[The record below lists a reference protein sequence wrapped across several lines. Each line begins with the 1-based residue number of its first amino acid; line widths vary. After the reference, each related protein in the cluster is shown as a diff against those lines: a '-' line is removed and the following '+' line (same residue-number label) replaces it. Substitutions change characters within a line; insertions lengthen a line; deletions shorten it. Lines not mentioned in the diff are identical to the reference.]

1 MMNQTVKRLAK
12 AVERWRVLDHDA
24 KCERER
30 VQEARLAILR
40 PLFAVLDD
48 LADVAVYAEN
58 ARPAPLKELWQREK
72 MAPLIR
78 FPCSVYTGDE
88 SFLATVD
95 DGLVRVTCSRL
106 GKLDVAM
113 TAEHAADKL
122 IEFIATMDVE
132 WKVTKKGSS
141 G

>member
-1 MMNQTVKRLAK
+1 MNKTVKRLAK
-12 AVERWRVLDHDA
+12 AVERRCVLDHDA
-24 KCERER
+24 KSERER

-48 LADVAVYAEN
+48 LADVVVYAEDV
-58 ARPAPLKELWQREK
+58 RPALLKELWQRERT
-72 MAPLIR
+72 APLIR
-78 FPCSVYTGDE
+78 LPCSVYTGDE
-88 SFLATVD
+88 SFLATVGD
-95 DGLVRVTCSRL
+95 SLVRVTCSRL
-106 GKLDVAM
+106 VLREAAM

-132 WKVTKKGSS
+132 WKVTKKGVS